1 MMTKYYQNDIQAE
14 LQTSNFTGT
23 LRKWQ
28 GKGGKSRNWFSK
40 SQNQILH
47 LNKQMQQ
54 DYSVYFV
61 FKIKF
66 DFGEILLRV
75 ELQKQM
81 NFEPEMFKKK
91 TQKTKLSR

>member
-1 MMTKYYQNDIQAE
+1 
-14 LQTSNFTGT
+14 
-23 LRKWQ
+23 
-28 GKGGKSRNWFSK
+28 
-40 SQNQILH
+40 
-47 LNKQMQQ
+47 MQQ

>member
-1 MMTKYYQNDIQAE
+1 
-14 LQTSNFTGT
+14 
-23 LRKWQ
+23 
-28 GKGGKSRNWFSK
+28 
-40 SQNQILH
+40 
-47 LNKQMQQ
+47 MQQ

-91 TQKTKLSR
+91 NPKNETIKVIKRWVGMKRIHKTKFSTINFLF